1 VNVKNILFLV
11 IFFIVSACASITGEA
26 IQPISLVVKDANS
39 NNVDGAQCLLRN
51 DKGSWEAKS
60 PGYVNVTRSA
70 DDLVVECK
78 KAGYSDG
85 QLKAISR
92 ARGNMWGNIVFGG
105 GVGAII
111 DHSNGKGYAYPD
123 ILPVSMGKSKVIDR
137 DGSNST
143 Q

>member
-1 VNVKNILFLV
+1 MNVKNILFLV

-92 ARGNMWGNIVFGG
+92 ARGNMWGNIIFGG

>member
-1 VNVKNILFLV
+1 MQP
-11 IFFIVSACASITGEA
+11 VSLI
-26 IQPISLVVKDANS
+26 VKDANS
-39 NNVDGAQCLLRN
+39 NNVDGAMCILRN

-60 PGYVNVTRSA
+60 PGFVNITRSA

-78 KAGYSDG
+78 KANYSDG

-92 ARGNMWGNIVFGG
+92 ARGNMWGNIIFGG

-111 DHSNGKGYAYPD
+111 DHSKGTGYAYPD
-123 ILPVSMGKSKVIDR
+123 VLPVTMGKSKVVDR

>member
-92 ARGNMWGNIVFGG
+92 ARGNMWGNIIFGG

>member
-1 VNVKNILFLV
+1 MNLKILL
-11 IFFIVSACASITGEA
+11 IITLSLGLYNCASITGEA

>member
-1 VNVKNILFLV
+1 MKNLFLV
-11 IFFIVSACASITGEA
+11 IFLFAVSACASITGEA
-26 IQPISLVVKDANS
+26 VQPVSLIVKDANS
-39 NNVDGAQCLLRN
+39 NNVDGAMCVLRN

-60 PGYVNVTRSA
+60 PGFVNITRSA

-78 KAGYSDG
+78 KSGYSDG

-92 ARGNMWGNIVFGG
+92 ARGNMWGNIIFGG

-111 DHSNGKGYAYPD
+111 DHSKGTGYAYPD
-123 ILPVSMGKSKVIDR
+123 VLPVTMGKSKVVDR

>member
-1 VNVKNILFLV
+1 MRKIFLV
-11 IFFIVSACASITGEA
+11 IFLFAVSACASITGESV
-26 IQPISLVVKDANS
+26 QPISLIVKDANS